1 VVPSLV
7 SPGCYLDRRTCQLR
21 YNTAKTCPGMPKET
35 GSDGSIAS
43 CVPDLNSG
51 VQLQIMITRCI
62 FPAVSEP
69 YLFYLAFLVQQAST
83 AWRDLAAAASAP
95 AAVMSANSESH
106 HIECTYASVC
116 LAARLKLYFDVLTR
130 CAEDGKI
137 IRETITVYCRLRPP
151 IPEG

>member
-1 VVPSLV
+1 MSWNAQ
-7 SPGCYLDRRTCQLR
+7 GDRLRRIDRQL
-21 YNTAKTCPGMPKET
+21 CPRFELRGATP
-35 GSDGSIAS
+35 
-43 CVPDLNSG
+43 
-51 VQLQIMITRCI
+51 QIMITRCI

-106 HIECTYASVC
+106 HIECIYASVC

-151 IPEG
+151 IPEGK